1 MLRKAAKIILI
12 IFLTV
17 FLLLI
22 AIIVLPWVISPII
35 DNIALGHY
43 ESQIL
48 EELELPPDVEVIE
61 IIHGCGNTGGTGN
74 HTEMYVGMLVKTSLP
89 AEEWDEYHDQVYS
102 TLTHGMETWAM
113 GCTGISFSGEYI
125 EEGYYILEFIQS
137 APCSEFDL
145 RGH

>member
-1 MLRKAAKIILI
+1 MLRKAVKIILI

-22 AIIVLPWVISPII
+22 AMIVLPLVICPII
-35 DNIALGHY
+35 DNIALGRY

-48 EELELPPDVEVIE
+48 KELDLPPDAEVIE

-74 HTEMYVGMLVKTSLP
+74 HTEMYVGMLIKTSLS
-89 AEEWDEYHDQVYS
+89 AEEWEEYHYQVYS

-113 GCTGISFSGEYI
+113 GCVGLSFSEEYI
-125 EEGYYILEFIQS
+125 AEGYYILEFIES

-145 RGH
+145 RGK